1 MENNQIQSI
10 HKRYEKYSSDEERH
24 EAKKSRMMN
33 CYYKRRE
40 NMIAERQLNCISPKK
55 GGRPRKYKTDE
66 ERLDAIKKSHREAQ
80 RRYVV
85 RQNTISV

>member
-10 HKRYEKYSSDEERH
+10 HKRYEKYRVM
-24 EAKKSRMMN
+24 KKDTKPKKQRMMN

-40 NMIAERQLNCISPKK
+40 KMLAERQLNGISPKK

-66 ERLDAIKKSHREAQ
+66 ERLNAIKKSHREAQ
-80 RRYVV
+80 RRYVE